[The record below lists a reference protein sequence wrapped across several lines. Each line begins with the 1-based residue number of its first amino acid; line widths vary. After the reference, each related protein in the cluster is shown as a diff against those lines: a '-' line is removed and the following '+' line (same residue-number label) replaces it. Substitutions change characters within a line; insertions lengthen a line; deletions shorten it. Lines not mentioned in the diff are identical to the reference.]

1 MSSVGVLLVDD
12 HAVVREGYRLLLE
25 RAGDIT
31 VVGEAS
37 TAAGALAKYRELRPQ
52 VVVLDIALPGVS
64 GIEAL
69 RELRTFDAAAR
80 VLMFSMYEDA
90 IFAER
95 ALKGGAQGYVTKASA
110 PASLVEAVR
119 TVAAGKPY
127 LTPGIAQDLALK
139 SLASE
144 AARADEL
151 SSREFEVLRLLV
163 QGMALRDIAT
173 QLSLSTKTVAN
184 LQSMIRQKLG
194 VETAVQLLNA
204 AARLGIGSISRS

>member
-37 TAAGALAKYRELRPQ
+37 TAAGAFAKYRELRPQ

-151 SSREFEVLRLLV
+151 SSREFEVLRMLV
-163 QGMALRDIAT
+163 QGVAMRDIAT
-173 QLSLSTKTVAN
+173 QLSLSAKTVAN